1 MSELP
6 QPNRDQATLWNSG
19 VGATWVELQ
28 DLLDQVFAPIAE
40 RIVAEGFPGEG
51 GRALDIGC
59 GAGATTLSM
68 ARRVGP
74 AGRALGVDISEP
86 LVEAATGRARAEG
99 LAQARFVAADAQTHR
114 FEAAGFDAAIS
125 RFGVM
130 FFEDPVAAFG
140 NIRSAL
146 RPGGKLA
153 FAAWRSPQENPFMT
167 AAARAAAPLLPGLR
181 APDPEGPG
189 QFAFAARDRV
199 RRILADAGWRGI
211 DMQPLDAPASLPAA
225 ALSVYITRMG
235 PVGMALQGLDAAA
248 RAPVVEAVTRAFEPY
263 VQDGVARFDLA
274 CWLVTAQA

>member
-1 MSELP
+1 MSDP
-6 QPNRDQATLWNSG
+6 SPPNQDQAALWNSG

-28 DLLDQVFAPIAE
+28 DLLDQVFAPVAE

-86 LVEAATGRARAEG
+86 LVEAAAARARAEG
-99 LAQARFVAADAQTHR
+99 LAQASFVAADAQTHA
-114 FEAAGFDAAIS
+114 FEAGGFDAAIS

-140 NIRSAL
+140 NIRRAL
-146 RPGGKLA
+146 RPGGRLA

-167 AAARAAAPLLPGLR
+167 AAARAAAPLLPSLR
-181 APDPEGPG
+181 APDPNGPG
-189 QFAFAARDRV
+189 QFAFAQADRV
-199 RRILADAGWRGI
+199 RRILADAGWRGVEL
-211 DMQPLDAPASLPAA
+211 QPLDTPASLPAA
-225 ALSVYITRMG
+225 ELSVYITRMG
-235 PVGMALQGLDAAA
+235 PVGMALQNLDEAA
-248 RAPVVEAVTRAFEPY
+248 RAPVVAAVTRAFDPF
-263 VQDGVARFDLA
+263 VQGGAARFELA